1 MPKPESSRT
10 LQPAALATSVQH
22 LPVFE
27 RPPSAPV
34 LPARPSTARIVLGF
48 LTNPGATL
56 QRRAA
61 EASMPVVLAVSGS
74 AFALF
79 FLQAGLDRIRVGNAD
94 ALTIV
99 VLVLIGLLFGT
110 IGVAAVAF
118 IAWLALKIL
127 RSDATPGAVVRAC
140 ALSYSSTL
148 VYVTLGLAANLLL
161 GWRTAVAFGVTGV
174 LWSLGP
180 LSSALRG
187 MAHGRLGVSLVLATL
202 CGLAV
207 LAGWAWLGGLI

>member
-1 MPKPESSRT
+1 
-10 LQPAALATSVQH
+10 
-22 LPVFE
+22 
-27 RPPSAPV
+27 
-34 LPARPSTARIVLGF
+34 LGF
-48 LTNPGATL
+48 LTNPGATV

-79 FLQAGLDRIRVGNAD
+79 FLQAGLDRMRVGNAD
-94 ALTIV
+94 ALSIV
-99 VLVLIGLLFGT
+99 ALVLIGILFGT
-110 IGVAAVAF
+110 IGVAAVAL

-127 RSDATPGAVVRAC
+127 RSDASPGAVVRVC

-148 VYVTLGLAANLLL
+148 VYVTLGLVANLLL

-180 LSSALRG
+180 LSSSLRG
-187 MAHGRLGVSLVLATL
+187 MARGRLGVSLVLATL
-202 CGLAV
+202 CGLVV
-207 LAGWAWLGGLI
+207 LAGWAWLGGLL